1 MFISVHLYLFN
12 EVHYIFKFL
21 FVCSFKRNCKFANN
35 TLAVSG
41 LPMAVLALFYA
52 VTYNVYKYTTNL
64 PVDYI
69 YGDVNY
75 SGDV

>member
-1 MFISVHLYLFN
+1 
-12 EVHYIFKFL
+12 
-21 FVCSFKRNCKFANN
+21 
-35 TLAVSG
+35 
-41 LPMAVLALFYA
+41 MAVLALFYA

-75 SGDV
+75 SGDVWVSPELFLM